1 MVTNEE
7 QRDGTHM
14 TTPQVTN
21 VFSSKSDVAYHEL
34 RRMILSGELAAGSR
48 LAQYVLAERL
58 GMSITPLREAIRRLN
73 SEGLIELDN
82 HKDARVSTISAPE
95 ARELFEVRLALDPAA
110 VELAAERR
118 TDDDIALMRATVARL
133 LPVTRKWGEDALLA
147 HSEFHRALYVA
158 SHNDVLIKML
168 DDLWAK
174 SDRYRRLGLELPAG
188 EEPRTID
195 LNEHQQILEL
205 VIARDVVGAGVLSR
219 RHIEKSLTTGAI
231 NALENRDNA
240 AESETA

>member
-1 MVTNEE
+1 
-7 QRDGTHM
+7 M

-34 RRMILSGELAAGSR
+34 RRMILRGDLPGGSR
-48 LAQYVLAERL
+48 LAQYALAEQL
-58 GMSITPLREAIRRLN
+58 GMSITPLREAIRRLS

-118 TDDDIALMRATVARL
+118 TDEDIALMRSTVARL
-133 LPVTRKWGEDALLA
+133 LPVTRKWGEDALTA
-147 HSEFHRALYVA
+147 HSDFHRSLYLA

-174 SDRYRRLGLELPAG
+174 SDRYRRLDE
-188 EEPRTID
+188 
-195 LNEHQQILEL
+195 
-205 VIARDVVGAGVLSR
+205 
-219 RHIEKSLTTGAI
+219 
-231 NALENRDNA
+231 
-240 AESETA
+240 

>member
-1 MVTNEE
+1 
-7 QRDGTHM
+7 M

-34 RRMILSGELAAGSR
+34 RRMILTGELPAGSR
-48 LAQYVLAERL
+48 LAQYVLADQL
-58 GMSITPLREAIRRLN
+58 GMSITPLREAIRRLS

-118 TDDDIALMRATVARL
+118 TDDDIALMRATAARL
-133 LPVTRKWGEDALLA
+133 LPVTRPWGEDALVA
-147 HSEFHRALYVA
+147 HSNFHRALYVA

-195 LNEHQQILEL
+195 LDEHHEMLEL
-205 VIARDVVGAGVLSR
+205 VIAKDAAGAAALTR
-219 RHIEKSLTTGAI
+219 RHIEKSLTAAAI
-231 NALENRDNA
+231 NALESEDHNP
-240 AESETA
+240 ESATA

>member
-1 MVTNEE
+1 
-7 QRDGTHM
+7 M

-34 RRMILSGELAAGSR
+34 RRMILTGDLPAGSR
-48 LAQYVLAERL
+48 LAQYVLAEQL
-58 GMSITPLREAIRRLN
+58 NMSITPLREAIRRLS

-133 LPVTRKWGEDALLA
+133 LPVTRKWGEDALTA
-147 HSEFHRALYVA
+147 HSDFHRALYLA

-168 DDLWAK
+168 DDVWAK
-174 SDRYRRLGLELPAG
+174 SDRYRRLGLKLPAG

-195 LNEHQQILEL
+195 LTEPHETLES
-205 VIARDVVGAGVLSR
+205 VTAKDAPGAAALP
-219 RHIEKSLTTGAI
+219 RHHIQKSLTAAAI
-231 NALENRDNA
+231 SALEGRDHA
-240 AESETA
+240 GSVTG

>member
-1 MVTNEE
+1 
-7 QRDGTHM
+7 M

-118 TDDDIALMRATVARL
+118 TEDDIALMRTTVARL
-133 LPVTRKWGEDALLA
+133 LPVTRKWGEDALSA
-147 HSEFHRALYVA
+147 HT
-158 SHNDVLIKML
+158 DVLIKML
-168 DDLWAK
+168 DDLYAK
-174 SDRYRRLGLELPAG
+174 TDRYRRLGLELPAG

-195 LNEHQQILEL
+195 LNEHHQILEL
-205 VIARDVVGAGVLSR
+205 VIAKDAAGARDLTR
-219 RHIEKSLTTGAI
+219 RHIQKSLTAAAI
-231 NALENRDNA
+231 NALENR
-240 AESETA
+240 EQ